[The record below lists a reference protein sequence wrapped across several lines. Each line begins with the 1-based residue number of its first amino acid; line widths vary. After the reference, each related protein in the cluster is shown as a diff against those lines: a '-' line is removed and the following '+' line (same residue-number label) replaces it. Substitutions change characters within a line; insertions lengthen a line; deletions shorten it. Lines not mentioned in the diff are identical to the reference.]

1 MTSRPSTEQLLVQV
15 LMRAA
20 QEVLRTLEEA
30 ADEAPERS
38 RAEHELELAFAP
50 IWSRLPYLDLTC
62 LGDKLGWREQI
73 VLTPEEDEH
82 GLTRTLVMSGIHG
95 VTFVPGCEKDEM
107 ARFLTLVD
115 KKRRLDEDGD
125 QDLVLMLFR
134 ADLHHI
140 RYTVGAVPGR
150 PAAAKDAAPAMPPEA
165 EPAFEDLELDLAPEL
180 PAPEAAAIADDPS
193 APADTVDASAEPGD
207 EAPSESAEPLTL
219 VAPED
224 VRAEVRADAEE
235 GDEGRAVVQLEKFDS
250 TLYFLDQREI
260 EYLRGAIDRH
270 SSQDH
275 SRNVLDLLLDIL
287 QLRPE
292 PDVRDEVIGILSK
305 LLPYLLSTGRFQ
317 SVAYLTSELRKV
329 TRETTLDPRHK
340 KALDELRVSI
350 SANEALT
357 QLFHVLDDGAVAPTP
372 ESLGT
377 LLREMRHEAI
387 QSVLVWIGQ
396 LNRPEAK
403 AALVTAIE
411 QFFTQWPAALAKVL
425 SSQDRTVV
433 HRALGIANKLQ
444 LPDFVDPLA
453 EVLDNEDAAVRRL
466 AVTTL
471 AGIGTVPALKAV
483 AAAVSDP
490 DAEVRTTTYAA
501 LTARPYRGAQ
511 KGLRATIESAD
522 LEKLD
527 LSERRALF
535 SAYGAVAGAGGV
547 STFEPI
553 LMGKGQL
560 KRRPSSGTRA
570 CAALGLGVINSPTAR
585 FALEKAAEDKDP
597 LVRSAASA
605 ALRAEA
611 SAS

>member
-20 QEVLRTLEEA
+20 QEVLRTLEQEA
-30 ADEAPERS
+30 EEAPERS
-38 RAEHELELAFAP
+38 QAKHELELAFAP
-50 IWSRLPYLDLTC
+50 IWSRIPYLDLTC
-62 LGDKLGWREQI
+62 LDDKLGWREQI
-73 VLTPEEDEH
+73 VLAPEEDEY

-95 VTFVPGCEKDEM
+95 LTLVPGCEKDEM
-107 ARFLTLVD
+107 VRFLTLVD

-150 PAAAKDAAPAMPPEA
+150 STAERDVVPTATHAK
-165 EPAFEDLELDLAPEL
+165 PAFADLELDLAPGL
-180 PAPEAAAIADDPS
+180 PVAETTGPAAEPEAMSDIEDPSDDMGADAPSAADD
-193 APADTVDASAEPGD
+193 A
-207 EAPSESAEPLTL
+207 LTL

-224 VRAEVRADAEE
+224 LRAAVRADAEE
-235 GDEGRAVVQLEKFDS
+235 SDEGRGVVRLEKFDS

-270 SSQDH
+270 SSEDH
-275 SRNVLDLLLDIL
+275 ARNVLDLLLDIL

-292 PDVRDEVIGILSK
+292 PDVRDEVIGILAK

-350 SANEALT
+350 SATEALT
-357 QLFHVLDDGAVAPTP
+357 QLFHVLDDGTVSPTP

-396 LNRPEAK
+396 LNRPAAK
-403 AALVTAIE
+403 AALVTALE
-411 QFFTQWPAALAKVL
+411 QFFTQWPAALGKVL
-425 SSQDRTVV
+425 SSKDRTVV
-433 HRALGIANKLQ
+433 HRALAIANKLQ

-453 EVLDNEDAAVRRL
+453 EVLSSEDAAVRRL

-483 AAAVSDP
+483 AGAVDDP

-511 KGLRATIESAD
+511 KGLRTTIESAD
-522 LEKLD
+522 LEELD

-535 SAYGAVAGAGGV
+535 TAFGAVAGAGGV

-553 LMGKGQL
+553 LMGKGRL